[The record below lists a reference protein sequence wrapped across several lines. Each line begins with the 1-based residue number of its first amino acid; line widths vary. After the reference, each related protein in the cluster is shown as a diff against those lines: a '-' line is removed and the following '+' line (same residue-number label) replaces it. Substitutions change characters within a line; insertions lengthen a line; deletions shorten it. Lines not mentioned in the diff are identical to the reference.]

1 MKAPK
6 LLVDCDFFVYRAAS
20 ATEEEHE
27 YNEELTVIVG
37 NFAEG
42 KRIVRSELKN
52 LQERFDSN
60 DILLAFTDR
69 VNFRKQIEPTYK
81 GNRTKRKP
89 AGYLKLKEWAMSE
102 YESVMKP
109 GLEADDVIGIL
120 STNKSFESFVVI
132 SPDKDMEQLPVR
144 LYNLKD
150 EFNQSPEAA
159 RRKLFE
165 QCLTG
170 DQTDGYGG
178 CPGIGPKK
186 ADLILNKVKGGDYWP
201 AVVETYQ
208 AAGKT
213 VDDALK
219 TLRLAR
225 ILQASDWDSEKQEP
239 ILITP

>member
-201 AVVETYQ
+201 AVVEAYQ

>member
-1 MKAPK
+1 VKAPK

-201 AVVETYQ
+201 AVVEAYQ